1 MKGICV
7 AGQKA
12 MNARRKA
19 QLDAGTSS
27 KPSNK
32 AGALFGRN
40 PQGRR
45 GFRRMSLSLAA
56 YWGVTQ
62 RRGSLRGLHTKPT
75 PSHYSFHY
83 VRGSKEQDDKI
94 CKKAHTDFPVSAACL
109 NPWSK
114 TNAY

>member
-1 MKGICV
+1 MKRICV

-12 MNARRKA
+12 MNARRDA

-40 PQGRR
+40 PWGRR
-45 GFRRMSLSLAA
+45 GFRRMPLSLAA
-56 YWGVTQ
+56 YWRITQ
-62 RRGSLRGLHTKPT
+62 LRGSLRGLHPKPT

-83 VRGSKEQDDKI
+83 VRGSKEQDDKHG
-94 CKKAHTDFPVSAACL
+94 KKSTH
-109 NPWSK
+109 
-114 TNAY
+114 